1 MYHHAMEDA
10 VLHPFVRSR
19 VSYPADFRASHD
31 QLNFLLRAV
40 DRAICNRTFNRA
52 SELAPVWH
60 GYRTSLY
67 PLLAEEEAILIPLT
81 RAYFTPEEYGAKIG
95 EILRSA
101 PKLALGSLLH
111 HLQGGKEGAM
121 SFLVRYGYEWM
132 AWYRSVHAT
141 RTHYRE
147 HAESKLASLL
157 VGAPVVCRHKD
168 DLRIMKTLRPLE
180 LNRRLML
187 APVASSEVSAMVFSQ
202 MATGRWLL
210 DVGWGGRDPAGDGTE
225 TDRERE
231 RGDASSHSHS
241 HPRTRQRRDVVS

>member
-1 MYHHAMEDA
+1 MARRRHVADR
-10 VLHPFVRSR
+10 RS
-19 VSYPADFRASHD
+19 
-31 QLNFLLRAV
+31 
-40 DRAICNRTFNRA
+40 T
-52 SELAPVWH
+52 
-60 GYRTSLY
+60 
-67 PLLAEEEAILIPLT
+67 EEEAILIPLT

-95 EILRSA
+95 EILKSA

-121 SFLVRYGYEWM
+121 SFLVRYGYDWM

-157 VGAPVVCRHKD
+157 LGGPVVCRHKH

-210 DVGWGGRDPAGDGTE
+210 DVGWGGRDPEGEGVRRTE
-225 TDRERE
+225 KEA
-231 RGDASSHSHS
+231 RGD
-241 HPRTRQRRDVVS
+241 PRGGQTLT